1 MIHKIMHSVVFA
13 IVLCVL
19 TTQSAKS
26 DTLSAAS
33 STVTVASPVLN
44 VQFTNEPTQYDP
56 LLVEDGVGL
65 WMMANTVG
73 TLYEY
78 DGRGTL
84 QKALVESMSLSR
96 DKKHYSFKFKKGLKW
111 SDGTEFKADHFVLAI
126 QRLVNE
132 PVKAATIQFIPGID
146 LSKTRAIDNRTA
158 EVQLKDPD
166 ALFLNWLTL
175 PALAPIRQDMIDAYK
190 KRPDPVQPT
199 LAAYRVTDYKRED
212 YVSLKKNPEYYNVG
226 AVNTTEVKIRFIKD
240 ESSLL
245 PLLKAGSLDILF
257 KVPALQVDEIKKVA
271 TVYNGEVEAVTYFGF
286 NVKKPPFDDKKN
298 RQLVRDALYSK
309 KEDLAK
315 VLKTDEL
322 PALFLAPPV
331 LWARAQSRTTPPP
344 PSKTAESIEFSAQS
358 DMNSRTQAMYE
369 FTQNELKKQLGWK
382 MKLDMLDWKTHYA
395 KLKSDPDPMFR
406 FGWLNP
412 VSDPWLTYQI
422 FQGNSINNFTGWS
435 NEQYDK
441 LLAELRQ
448 ENRAVKKMQ
457 LMRELED
464 IVWDEAPGVPMLHQV
479 MKFAY
484 SKRVSGF
491 RSNSFGA
498 ILFREIRLR

>member
-1 MIHKIMHSVVFA
+1 MHSVVFA

-19 TTQSAKS
+19 TTNSAKS
-26 DTLSAAS
+26 DTPPP
-33 STVTVASPVLN
+33 ASPSVLN

-56 LLVEDGVGL
+56 LLVEDGVGI

-78 DGRGTL
+78 DGKGTL
-84 QKALVESMSLSR
+84 SKSLVEGISVSR
-96 DKKHYSFKFKKGLKW
+96 DKKRYSFKFKKGLKW
-111 SDGTEFKADHFVLAI
+111 SDGVEFKAEHFILAV
-126 QRLVNE
+126 QRLVTE
-132 PVKAATIQFIPGID
+132 PVKAATIHFIPEID
-146 LSKTRAIDNRTA
+146 LSKTRALDSRTA
-158 EVQLKDPD
+158 EVQLKDKD
-166 ALFLNWLTL
+166 ALFPNWLTL

-199 LAAYRVTDYKRED
+199 MGAYQVVDYKRED
-212 YVSLKKNPEYYNVG
+212 YISLKKNPEYHAKDSVNV
-226 AVNTTEVKIRFIKD
+226 TEVKIRFIKD
-240 ESSLL
+240 EASLL

-257 KVPALQVDEIKKVA
+257 KVPVLQIEEIKKVA
-271 TVYNGEVEAVTYFGF
+271 TVYSNAIEAVTYFGF
-286 NVKKPPFDDKKN
+286 NTKKAPFDDKKN

-309 KEDLAK
+309 KEELTK

-322 PALFLAPPV
+322 PALFLAPEV
-331 LWARAQSRTTPPP
+331 LWARVQSRNAPAL
-344 PSKTAESIEFSAQS
+344 PSKTEISIEFTAQS
-358 DMNSRTQAMYE
+358 DMNSRTQTIYE

-382 MKLDMLDWKTHYA
+382 MKLNMLDWKTHYA
-395 KLKSDPDPMFR
+395 KLKSDPDSMFR
-406 FGWLNP
+406 FGWLNV

-422 FQGNSINNFTGWS
+422 FQGGSINNFTGWS
-435 NEQYDK
+435 NDQYDK

-448 ENRAVKKMQ
+448 ESRAVKKMQ

-464 IVWDEAPGVPMLHQV
+464 ILWDEAPGVPMLHQV
-479 MKFAY
+479 LKFAY

-498 ILFREIRLR
+498 ILFREIRLK